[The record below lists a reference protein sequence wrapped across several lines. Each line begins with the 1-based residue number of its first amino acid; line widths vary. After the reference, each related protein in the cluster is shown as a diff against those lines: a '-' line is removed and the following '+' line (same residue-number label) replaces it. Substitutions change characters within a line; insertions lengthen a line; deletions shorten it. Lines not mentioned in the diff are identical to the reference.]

1 MKNRY
6 LLLLIRLAGLSVFLI
21 ALTLQ
26 AVAQRPSEL
35 DFPDTPCDSIRCL
48 SLYIKN
54 TSIVP
59 EQLTEV
65 RIQDSTN
72 YTIAPGFNVAQT
84 IFPGDSVGIPICF
97 APSRRGRIVDSM
109 VVVINTL
116 NGPDFALVRIA
127 GRGISPSLQ
136 VNPIVV
142 NFPKTPITTV
152 STQRMV
158 IKNQGELPYELT
170 TASLNLPLPFRVQN
184 TLPLMV
190 MPGDSVELLIEFAPE
205 TNGVYSV
212 TIDLQISCGVTQQL
226 GVNGVTDLIGTGAV
240 LRLTKGGFNPSN
252 NERTPCDIPVCTEV
266 TLSNTGNA
274 PLLIEDIKWL
284 DGNQQFAFTTNPQP
298 PFTIAP
304 NDRRVLEVCAGSDRR
319 AVLEDTIMV
328 TSNSRSSIAFGM
340 VIDLSL
346 SMTQN
351 MKCGADSVSRISQ
364 AILQANNFIQRTLLH
379 IASIGIQDQLAINTY
394 SSILAGII
402 VRIKHIFHLNYITDV
417 TRAQAQASLVGLIA
431 EGTTPT
437 GAAVRSMIDTLAK
450 SPLHNRVIVLLTD
463 GPADLYDREKHP
475 LDTVIQ
481 HANRYGVRVYT
492 IGLGSGLGGPNG
504 DYLRML
510 AGGTNGVAFDASD
523 GDCITLQNAFEAIT
537 TEVSRGA
544 TMTSPF
550 ALRVISP
557 AVAATQMLS
566 FDSVYVHGSR
576 CSTMTLA
583 NIGEG
588 EAIVDDIAFSDMNG
602 GTTSEFY
609 LGPGVT
615 LPLRIPEGEEITIPI
630 CFTADS
636 IRMRYGKA
644 TFRYNNCGQN
654 PASSSFA
661 GAAYAVTNLRIT
673 DQRIGLPDDIVTLPI
688 TIDSSLTAYGVN
700 TMSFELRWNRT
711 MLDLRTLRPGP
722 AAGGATVAL
731 DGPVTYT
738 GGDAVAR
745 INVTGAQVTGAGEL
759 AELEFLVLRGDALS
773 TQITLREGLF
783 QDDNPRRILVNSG
796 IVGFDSTCFREAKPV
811 STGGAIKMV
820 VGDAG
825 PVPSSGRSVTI
836 PVSADGAM
844 MVALELYSADG
855 SLARSPE
862 TFDFAEGRGNLQVD
876 LSGLASG
883 NYYAVLK
890 SSTGETFLRKILVAR

>member
-1 MKNRY
+1 MKNRS
-6 LLLLIRLAGLSVFLI
+6 LLLLIRLAGLSAFFI
-21 ALTLQ
+21 AVTLQ
-26 AVAQRPSEL
+26 VMAQRPTEL
-35 DFPDTPCDSIRCL
+35 DFPDTPCDSVRCI

-65 RIQDSTN
+65 RIQDSTS
-72 YTIAPGFNVAQT
+72 YKIDPAFTLPRTIM
-84 IFPGDSVGIPICF
+84 PGDSVGIPICF
-97 APSRRGRIVDSM
+97 TPSRRGRIVDSM
-109 VVVINTL
+109 IVRIGTAI
-116 NGPDFALVRIA
+116 GPDLALVRIA

-136 VNPIVV
+136 VTPIVL
-142 NFPKTPITTV
+142 NFPMTPRGTTN
-152 STQRMV
+152 TQRMV
-158 IKNQGELPYELT
+158 IRNGGELPYVLT
-170 TASLNLPLPFRVQN
+170 AASLNLTPPFRVQN
-184 TLPLMV
+184 PLPLTI
-190 MPGDSVELLIEFAPE
+190 MPGDSVELLIEFAPDE
-205 TNGVYSV
+205 NGVYSV
-212 TIDLQISCGVTQQL
+212 TVDLAISCGVTQQL
-226 GVNGVTDLIGTGAV
+226 GINGVTELIGTGAV

-266 TLSNTGNA
+266 TVSNTGNA
-274 PLLIEDIKWL
+274 PLIIEDIKWL
-284 DGNQQFAFTTNPQP
+284 DGNQSFAFTTNPQP

-319 AVLEDTIMV
+319 TVLRDTLMV

-346 SMTQN
+346 SMTLN

-394 SSILAGII
+394 SSILSGII
-402 VRIKHIFHLNYITDV
+402 VRINHIFPLSYITDA
-417 TRAQAQASLVGLIA
+417 TRAQAQASLVGLVA
-431 EGTTPT
+431 DGTTPT

-450 SPLHNRVIVLLTD
+450 SPLRNRVIVLLTD
-463 GPADLYDREKHP
+463 GPADLPDREKHP
-475 LDTVIQ
+475 LDTIIQ
-481 HANRYGVRVYT
+481 YANRYDVRVFT
-492 IGLGSGLGGPNG
+492 IGLGPGLSGPNG
-504 DYLRML
+504 DYLRLL

-544 TMTSPF
+544 KTSTPF

-557 AVAATQMLS
+557 VVAATQMLS

-588 EAIVDDIAFSDMNG
+588 EAIVDDITFSDMNG

-609 LGPGVT
+609 LGPGIT
-615 LPLRIPEGEEITIPI
+615 IPLHIPEGEEITIPI

-644 TFRYNNCGQN
+644 TFRYNNCGQE
-654 PASSSFA
+654 PASSRYA
-661 GAAYAVTNLRIT
+661 GAAYAVTNLRLT
-673 DQRIGLPDDIVTLPI
+673 DQRIGLPDNIVTMPVH
-688 TIDSSLTAYGVN
+688 IDSSLAPYGVDK
-700 TMSFELRWNRT
+700 MSFEVRWNRT

-722 AAGGATVAL
+722 AAGAATVAL

-745 INVTGAQVTGAGEL
+745 INVTGVGVTGAGQL

-773 TQITLREGLF
+773 TQITLKEGLF

-796 IVGFDSTCFREAKPV
+796 IVGFDSTCFRDAKPI
-811 STGGAIKMV
+811 STGGAIKMM

-825 PVPSSGRSVTI
+825 PVPASGGAVTI

-844 MVALELYSADG
+844 MVALELYGADG
-855 SLARSPE
+855 SLARTPQ
-862 TFDFAEGRGNLQVD
+862 TYDLDKGYGNLQVN

-883 NYYAVLK
+883 NYYAILR
-890 SSTGETFLRKILVAR
+890 SSTGETFLRKILVAH